1 MPRPSK
7 KAVVNKTMPPWGADP
22 AVGHFANER
31 RLSQWEIDTL
41 SAWANKGALEGN
53 AKDKPAPATFVDG
66 WTIGQPD
73 IVVSFPH
80 AVDIPA
86 TGIVDQ
92 SNLVVKAHFD
102 HDMWVKAAE
111 VRPGNRRVVHH
122 MKAWIR
128 PPNSNWLKN
137 APEGEIVVPK
147 RGDGSDGQQPEPQ
160 FEGNGPRPVQDIL
173 AKYNPG
179 VEGQEFTIGN
189 AAKFI
194 AAGSDIVFEIHYTTT
209 GKPETDQSSVG
220 IVLAGAP
227 PTMRHLT
234 TTAIS
239 PRTFEIPAGDNNY
252 ELKAETTLQADADL
266 VWVQPHMHYRGK
278 DFVMRAV
285 LPSGETKTILNVPRY
300 SFNWQI
306 GYELAEPVRLPKG
319 TKIET
324 VSHYDNS
331 TGNKFNPDPTKVVR
345 YGAQTTDE
353 MNVSFV
359 GVIVDPKADPTRLFS
374 RPGGRPVKT
383 EAE

>member
-1 MPRPSK
+1 
-7 KAVVNKTMPPWGADP
+7 
-22 AVGHFANER
+22 
-31 RLSQWEIDTL
+31 
-41 SAWANKGALEGN
+41 
-53 AKDKPAPATFVDG
+53 
-66 WTIGQPD
+66 
-73 IVVSFPH
+73 
-80 AVDIPA
+80 
-86 TGIVDQ
+86 
-92 SNLVVKAHFD
+92 
-102 HDMWVKAAE
+102 
-111 VRPGNRRVVHH
+111 
-122 MKAWIR
+122 
-128 PPNSNWLKN
+128 
-137 APEGEIVVPK
+137 
-147 RGDGSDGQQPEPQ
+147 
-160 FEGNGPRPVQDIL
+160 
-173 AKYNPG
+173 
-179 VEGQEFTIGN
+179 FTIGN

-239 PRTFEIPAGDNNY
+239 PRAFEIPAGDNNY

-306 GYELAEPVRLPKG
+306 GYELAEPIRLPKG

-345 YGAQTTDE
+345 YGAQ
-353 MNVSFV
+353 
-359 GVIVDPKADPTRLFS
+359 
-374 RPGGRPVKT
+374 
-383 EAE
+383 